1 MHVRVCLLGA
11 FVPLQ
16 LVACVPD
23 VIYALGGTFN
33 WHFHKGLQFVITDV
47 RGPLSSFMKACSLL
61 SQTCGDLCLVCLCG
75 GLDAISSFT
84 WRAGC
89 SSVDRS

>member
-1 MHVRVCLLGA
+1 MRVCLLGA

-16 LVACVPD
+16 LVACVLD

-47 RGPLSSFMKACSLL
+47 RGPLSSL
-61 SQTCGDLCLVCLCG
+61 SMWWTRCVIEGSGRKERVG
-75 GLDAISSFT
+75 M
-84 WRAGC
+84 GC
-89 SSVDRS
+89 AVLFFGP

>member
-1 MHVRVCLLGA
+1 MHVRVCLFGA

-47 RGPLSSFMKACSLL
+47 RRPLSSL
-61 SQTCGDLCLVCLCG
+61 SMWWTRCVRVGSGRKEWVG
-75 GLDAISSFT
+75 I
-84 WRAGC
+84 GC
-89 SSVDRS
+89 AVFFWP

>member
-16 LVACVPD
+16 LVACSPD
-23 VIYALGGTFN
+23 VMYALGGTFN

-47 RGPLSSFMKACSLL
+47 RGPLSSLSMWWTRCYFFLHVAGWVLFRGSILVREKKARIACDVL
-61 SQTCGDLCLVCLCG
+61 
-75 GLDAISSFT
+75 
-84 WRAGC
+84 
-89 SSVDRS
+89 